1 MIRVLQVLGG
11 LNRGGAETMV
21 MNLYRALD
29 HKEIHFDFIIHSYTQ
44 NDYREEIENLGGRI
58 FVFPTFKAYN
68 AIQYRNKWNRFLN
81 EHTEYKI
88 VHSHVRSYASVFFP
102 IAQKH
107 GLKTIVH
114 SHSTSNGFGIK
125 SQIKNLLQK
134 PLAKQSDY
142 LFACSGISGKWLYGE
157 KGVKQDNYY
166 LVKNSIDVEKYRFDL
181 NIRKCY
187 RRDLAIENKIV
198 FGHVGRLSEPKNHR
212 FLLEVFMEIVRKE
225 NNAVLII
232 VGDGELKKIIQNQ
245 IEELCLQDNVY
256 MLGSR
261 NDVAEILQ
269 AVDVFLFPSLWEGLP
284 VTVVEAQAAGLP
296 CIISDTIT
304 EEVKLSPNVIYLPIN
319 KGTKIWT
326 ENALKMINSR
336 YPESADLVVSAGFD
350 VQTTAKWLTDFYR
363 GLINE

>member
-21 MNLYRALD
+21 MNLYRALN
-29 HKEIHFDFIIHSYTQ
+29 HQEIQFDFIVHSYTQ
-44 NDYREEIENLGGRI
+44 NDYREEIENLGGKI
-58 FVFPTFKAYN
+58 FIFPTFKAYN
-68 AIQYRNKWNRFLN
+68 VLQYRNKWDRFLN
-81 EHTEYKI
+81 EHPEYKI
-88 VHSHVRSYASVFFP
+88 LHSHVRSYASIFFP

-114 SHSTSNGFGIK
+114 SHSTSNGSGMK
-125 SQIKNLLQK
+125 GKVKNLLQR
-134 PLAKQSDY
+134 PLVKQSDY
-142 LFACSGISGKWLYGE
+142 LFACSAMSGKWLFGE
-157 KGVKQDNYY
+157 KGINQENYY
-166 LVKNSIDVEKYRFDL
+166 LVKNSIDVEKYRFD
-181 NIRKCY
+181 IDVRKYY
-187 RRDLAIENKIV
+187 REVLAVDNKIV

-212 FLLEVFMEIVRKE
+212 FLLEVFKEIIKRE
-225 NNAVLII
+225 QNAVLII
-232 VGDGELKKIIQNQ
+232 VGNGELKKNIQNQ
-245 IEELCLQDNVY
+245 IKELSLQDNVY

-261 NDVAEILQ
+261 NDVSEILQ

-304 EEVKLSPNVIYLPIN
+304 EEVKLSSNVIYLPIN

-326 ENALKMINSR
+326 ETALKLINNR
-336 YPESADLVVSAGFD
+336 NPEAADLVISAGFD
-350 VQTTAKWLTDFYR
+350 VHTTAKWLTDFYR